1 MSTQNSINLT
11 LQSAQELLQ
20 SFNCLEGKTV
30 SSESE
35 KDLIRQALL
44 LLTKHS
50 DYQIFGVCADTTT
63 QGLAALKNYAE
74 ALGYKPNLDITPIDG
89 PVYIKNNPKSGLF
102 YIDSYTGAH
111 RGVLVSYQSSESE
124 GINQMYG
131 HLPLDLFV

>member
-11 LQSAQELLQ
+11 VQAAQELLKP
-20 SFNCLEGKTV
+20 FNCLEGKSV
-30 SSESE
+30 NSESE

-74 ALGYKPNLDITPIDG
+74 ALGYTPNFDITPIEG
-89 PVYIKNNPKSGLF
+89 AVYIKFNPNSGLC
-102 YIDSYTGAH
+102 YLDSYTGIH
-111 RGVLVSYQSSESE
+111 RGVLVSYQSSDEE
-124 GINQMYG
+124 GINEMYG
-131 HLPLDLFV
+131 HLPVD